1 MAALRSATRPTI
13 KLVYATVAI
22 AVVVTGVWVSK
33 LKVFSGAKA
42 EGPAVQVMQP
52 VLNATK
58 SQLYSE
64 EPFEP
69 KKEVTSSPQVLLSGI
84 VGGANGQR
92 LAVVSVNKSPE
103 SIVRV
108 GDPIFAD
115 STVTEINQDSLTYRH
130 GSNLI
135 RVVMQDRNVPPQGKV
150 STAQIPKNELDVP
163 LKENT
168 LPGFV
173 ASAGTAGQQSP
184 ANSKNGNVEFREAFE
199 KKMKSL
205 QTRP

>member
-1 MAALRSATRPTI
+1 VGPYNSATRPSV
-13 KLVYATVAI
+13 KLGYAAAAI
-22 AVVVTGVWVSK
+22 ALMFLGFWLLDVK
-33 LKVFSGAKA
+33 IFSSA
-42 EGPAVQVMQP
+42 EAEKPAVQIKQP
-52 VLNATK
+52 VLNAA
-58 SQLYSE
+58 QPRQYPV
-64 EPFEP
+64 EPLTLKNEAATP
-69 KKEVTSSPQVLLSGI
+69 PQVQLSGI

-92 LAVVSVNKSPE
+92 LAVVSVNQSPE

-108 GDPIFAD
+108 GDPIFAA

-135 RVVMQDRNVPPQGKV
+135 RVVMQDRNMPPQVKV
-150 STAQIPKNELDVP
+150 STAQIPKNEADVSP
-163 LKENT
+163 KENT

-199 KKMKSL
+199 KKMKSF